1 MDKKIIHRL
10 KRAHGHLARVIKMAE
25 SDTYC
30 IDLLNQSQAVQAA
43 LKQVDSIIL
52 ENHLQTCV
60 ADAMNSKNK
69 DQSIKEVIKVFKK
82 I

>member
-1 MDKKIIHRL
+1 MDKKILHRL

-25 SDTYC
+25 NDTYC

-43 LKQVDSIIL
+43 LKEADSLIL

-60 ADAMNSKNK
+60 VDAISSKNK
-69 DQSIKEVIKVFKK
+69 DSAIKEVMKVFRKK
-82 I
+82 